1 MISSRNV
8 RKDES
13 GKRRPGRKGNFHGQR
28 LELLES
34 FLPDWDKARQNRT
47 TGDFWS
53 TVTSA
58 YWNKFHWQLKH
69 DEEPSGDIPTD
80 ENLTIPSLPL
90 TTTISYT
97 MDSLLSQL
105 KGQGSPFASP
115 SPTSNNVEKLLDTIH
130 LLSQA
135 TLLVAQQL
143 QEPTLPAKAKPI
155 EVQRPHLPTPRPT
168 PKPSH
173 KSVIQSRNSREN

>member
-1 MISSRNV
+1 MISSRNI

-69 DEEPSGDIPTD
+69 DKEPSGNIPTD
-80 ENLTIPSLPL
+80 ENLTNEELEQKASAIRLVERVRHCKYFSL
-90 TTTISYT
+90 Y
-97 MDSLLSQL
+97 
-105 KGQGSPFASP
+105 
-115 SPTSNNVEKLLDTIH
+115 V
-130 LLSQA
+130 
-135 TLLVAQQL
+135 
-143 QEPTLPAKAKPI
+143 
-155 EVQRPHLPTPRPT
+155 
-168 PKPSH
+168 
-173 KSVIQSRNSREN
+173 